1 MFYRKAMVKAKKAS
15 RKDVH
20 AEPTHA
26 IKPKERKQKKQK
38 GGSATQPQEGVGDL
52 YLSSIFQMQLR
63 RAKLKEKILNSGKT
77 TGCSDGGA
85 VDDGNTQGTLIIP
98 KKRGS
103 PPSWKSKVTI
113 NLAQNKAKIMLEVVE
128 GLGFM
133 PCYRPAAS
141 SDAYVIWHSSQP
153 HVESFNKLHEYQK
166 INHLPAS
173 QEICR
178 KDSLARNLRPLQA
191 KFPAESWVLP
201 TELNALKK
209 VSQAAL
215 AAGKPKTFIYKPS
228 NAAQGIGMTQSAYDL
243 PSASYHAPLLV
254 QEYLADPFL
263 IEGFKFDLRVYVLV
277 TSIDPLQVH
286 MYKDGLVRLST
297 TAYKKPEQGNLGE
310 LFMHLTNYSLNK
322 HSENFDGSDDVGT
335 GSKRTLRWMLEWLD
349 SHGHNSDALWSNMA
363 DVIVKTLLT
372 TLPHNVH
379 AYRESRRVLAQNFR
393 TGNLPKAEDSNCF
406 AIYGFD
412 IFLDTLLKPF
422 VIEVNQFP
430 SFSCDSPLD
439 YRIKKGMLTDALQLL
454 KLRPS
459 SKKKILSKQKEL
471 TQTRAFE
478 SMRIAAKRIK
488 KAQDMKPKPWGTANA
503 SYASMARGQRNRN
516 SSGFSENSSNRNSI
530 ASSINTNSN
539 SNSNSSIRYR
549 PGGRGKRIGLVKQ
562 KSFEQRSGESGGGGA
577 NSVSVSSLPPV
588 LLPPPESRPST
599 AAAEATSA
607 KILAELDA
615 MAANLTRG
623 NKTST
628 VAASKRGFRPMA
640 MQMEVLP
647 ATATHNS
654 SRTGNKG
661 GDGVAE
667 LLLGEALDLIDSAAA
682 AAATPV
688 TPPTAPGPPSI
699 EKSSG
704 EESARPDDGSGGSG
718 AKDGGGQVPPQQPL
732 SQSTSL
738 EEVSDDLPQL
748 VVRSGRGS
756 PEGSRRPANK
766 TAIYEDILNE
776 ATHAYFKSKS
786 TADLIPG
793 AELKLPPHLVPQEAT
808 LYAMKFPPLCLNRA
822 TATAIDAS
830 SSFSSPLPPPNR
842 KPKKRVTSPYST
854 AFVMPS
860 I

>member
-1 MFYRKAMVKAKKAS
+1 
-15 RKDVH
+15 
-20 AEPTHA
+20 
-26 IKPKERKQKKQK
+26 
-38 GGSATQPQEGVGDL
+38 
-52 YLSSIFQMQLR
+52 
-63 RAKLKEKILNSGKT
+63 
-77 TGCSDGGA
+77 
-85 VDDGNTQGTLIIP
+85 
-98 KKRGS
+98 
-103 PPSWKSKVTI
+103 
-113 NLAQNKAKIMLEVVE
+113 
-128 GLGFM
+128 
-133 PCYRPAAS
+133 
-141 SDAYVIWHSSQP
+141 
-153 HVESFNKLHEYQK
+153 
-166 INHLPAS
+166 
-173 QEICR
+173 
-178 KDSLARNLRPLQA
+178 
-191 KFPAESWVLP
+191 
-201 TELNALKK
+201 
-209 VSQAAL
+209 
-215 AAGKPKTFIYKPS
+215 
-228 NAAQGIGMTQSAYDL
+228 
-243 PSASYHAPLLV
+243 
-254 QEYLADPFL
+254 
-263 IEGFKFDLRVYVLV
+263 
-277 TSIDPLQVH
+277 
-286 MYKDGLVRLST
+286 
-297 TAYKKPEQGNLGE
+297 
-310 LFMHLTNYSLNK
+310 
-322 HSENFDGSDDVGT
+322 
-335 GSKRTLRWMLEWLD
+335 
-349 SHGHNSDALWSNMA
+349 
-363 DVIVKTLLT
+363 
-372 TLPHNVH
+372 
-379 AYRESRRVLAQNFR
+379 
-393 TGNLPKAEDSNCF
+393 
-406 AIYGFD
+406 
-412 IFLDTLLKPF
+412 
-422 VIEVNQFP
+422 
-430 SFSCDSPLD
+430 
-439 YRIKKGMLTDALQLL
+439 
-454 KLRPS
+454 
-459 SKKKILSKQKEL
+459 
-471 TQTRAFE
+471 
-478 SMRIAAKRIK
+478 MRIAAKRIK

-615 MAANLTRG
+615 MAAKLTRG

-718 AKDGGGQVPPQQPL
+718 AEDGGGQVPPQQPL

-748 VVRSGRGS
+748 VVRSGYVQIFPLPQEQQQQQQQQPSERLGEGCGS